1 MMSGGK
7 KKRNYIKE
15 ILMILLTLMFASPFY
30 LLIVNS
36 FKTTTEAYA
45 NPFGLPSDWYW
56 ESFAEVLNGAGLNAD
71 FVGALFNSLIITA
84 GSLII
89 LIAFGSLTAYGL
101 ARHPGKLSAVLY
113 SFFVI
118 GIIVPSQLGIVP
130 IYTALRSM
138 GLVGTHLGMMIVY
151 ACKQMP
157 MTVFLYTGFFR
168 SLPRDY
174 EEAAVIDGAGFVR
187 TFLRVVMPQM
197 KTITGTALLL
207 NSLYIWNDTMDQMVF
222 LSGTE
227 IRTLP
232 VEIYSLTTAMT
243 AQWNLVFAAVI
254 ISILPM
260 VILYLFTQ
268 KKMMDSLAG
277 GLKG

>member
-1 MMSGGK
+1 MNKYTK
-7 KKRNYIKE
+7 KSFIKE
-15 ILMILLTLMFASPFY
+15 IIIIGITAIFASPFY
-30 LLIVNS
+30 FLIVNS
-36 FKTTTEAYA
+36 LKTTKEAYA
-45 NPFGLPSDWYW
+45 NPFGVPKELYW
-56 ESFAEVLNGAGLNAD
+56 QSFSEVLDGAGVNAN
-71 FVGALFNSLIITA
+71 FISALFNSLAITA

-89 LIAFGSLTAYGL
+89 LVAFGSLTAYGL
-101 ARHPGKLSAVLY
+101 SRHPGKLSSILY
-113 SFFVI
+113 GFFVI
-118 GIIVPSQLGIVP
+118 GIIIPSQLGLVP
-130 IYTALRSM
+130 IYTALRSI
-138 GLVGTHLGMMIVY
+138 GLVGSRLGMILVY

-157 MTVFLYTGFFR
+157 LTVFLYTGFFK
-168 SLPRDY
+168 SLPEEY
-174 EEAAVIDGAGFVR
+174 EEAAVIDGANFIKSFVY
-187 TFLRVVMPQM
+187 VVMPQM

-222 LSGTE
+222 LSGSE

-254 ISILPM
+254 ISLLPM

-268 KKMMDSLAG
+268 KKMMESLAG

>member
-1 MMSGGK
+1 MMNKYTK
-7 KKRNYIKE
+7 KSFIKE
-15 ILMILLTLMFASPFY
+15 IIIIGITAIFASPFY
-30 LLIVNS
+30 FLIVNS
-36 FKTTTEAYA
+36 LKTTKEAYA
-45 NPFGLPSDWYW
+45 NPFGVPKELYW
-56 ESFAEVLNGAGLNAD
+56 QSFSEVLDGAGVNAN
-71 FVGALFNSLIITA
+71 FISALFNSLAITA

-89 LIAFGSLTAYGL
+89 LVAFGSLTAYGL
-101 ARHPGKLSAVLY
+101 SRHPGKLSSILY
-113 SFFVI
+113 GFFVI
-118 GIIVPSQLGIVP
+118 GIIIPSQLGLVP
-130 IYTALRSM
+130 IYTALRSI
-138 GLVGTHLGMMIVY
+138 GLVGSRLGMILVY

-157 MTVFLYTGFFR
+157 LTVFLYTGFFK
-168 SLPRDY
+168 SLPEEY
-174 EEAAVIDGAGFVR
+174 EEAAVIDGANFIKSFVY
-187 TFLRVVMPQM
+187 VVMPQM

-222 LSGTE
+222 LSGSE

-254 ISILPM
+254 ISLLPM

-268 KKMMDSLAG
+268 KKMMESLAG

>member
-1 MMSGGK
+1 MMNKYTK
-7 KKRNYIKE
+7 KSFIKE
-15 ILMILLTLMFASPFY
+15 IIIIGITAIFASPFY
-30 LLIVNS
+30 FLIVNS
-36 FKTTTEAYA
+36 LKTTKEAYA
-45 NPFGLPSDWYW
+45 NPFGVPKELYW
-56 ESFAEVLNGAGLNAD
+56 QSFSEVLGGAGVNAN
-71 FVGALFNSLIITA
+71 FISALFNSLAITA

-89 LIAFGSLTAYGL
+89 LVAFGSLTAYGL
-101 ARHPGKLSAVLY
+101 SRHPGKLSSILY
-113 SFFVI
+113 GFFVI
-118 GIIVPSQLGIVP
+118 GIIIPSQLGLVP
-130 IYTALRSM
+130 IYTALRSI
-138 GLVGTHLGMMIVY
+138 GLVGSRLGMILVY

-157 MTVFLYTGFFR
+157 LTVFLYTGFFK
-168 SLPRDY
+168 SLPEEY
-174 EEAAVIDGAGFVR
+174 EEAAVIDGANFIKSFVY
-187 TFLRVVMPQM
+187 VVMPQM

-222 LSGTE
+222 LSGSE

-254 ISILPM
+254 ISLLPM

-268 KKMMDSLAG
+268 KKMMESLAG